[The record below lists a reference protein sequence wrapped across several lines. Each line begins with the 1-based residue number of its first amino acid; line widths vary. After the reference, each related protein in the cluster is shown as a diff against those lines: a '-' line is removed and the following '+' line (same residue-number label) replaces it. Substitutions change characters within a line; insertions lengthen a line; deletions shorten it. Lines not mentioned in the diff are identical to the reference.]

1 MDRPDGSRSKAKA
14 RGGPSLVEKAAAKL
28 GSASTHQNF
37 PPVETVLSS
46 VEAASVQPA
55 PVESAQEP
63 VAQAIPQQ
71 QPVPVPQPAPVHAEP
86 VEPAQAQPT
95 PVQPAPVQ
103 PAPVQPAPVQAA
115 PIQAAPVQPMPV
127 QAEPARP
134 VPAPAEHTPPTGT
147 YSPNGAAAPT
157 GTTLPARGSRQ
168 VMIDFNRLR
177 VEGILT
183 PDRGRSLTTE
193 EFRIIKNSVLR
204 NRWQENS
211 NLHNL
216 IMVTSAVPGE
226 GKTFTA
232 INLAMSISTEK
243 DLTVLLIDGDLSR
256 PSIVSRLGISADKGL
271 LDLLEDP
278 SLDVGDVILRTNVE
292 SLSIIPAGKPNHM
305 STELLASTRMKRL
318 VEEISKRYPD
328 RIIVFD
334 APPVLATTESSILAR
349 HADQIIF
356 VVEAE
361 GTRRSAVK
369 SALDLIS
376 TCPNIGMV
384 LNKARPQFGATQ
396 FGSYYG
402 GYYAYGD
409 IEKS

>member
-1 MDRPDGSRSKAKA
+1 MDRPDGSAPKAKPS
-14 RGGPSLVEKAAAKL
+14 GPSLVEKAAAKL
-28 GSASTHQNF
+28 SSAAIHQNF

-46 VEAASVQPA
+46 VEAAQAQPAAPQAAPTQAASAQATAPAQPTPLHPAPVSPAAQPASVQPA
-55 PVESAQEP
+55 PSQLDPNQHDPNHMAPAQP
-63 VAQAIPQQ
+63 ATPHAAASG
-71 QPVPVPQPAPVHAEP
+71 QPAP
-86 VEPAQAQPT
+86 AQPAG
-95 PVQPAPVQ
+95 AP
-103 PAPVQPAPVQAA
+103 PS
-115 PIQAAPVQPMPV
+115 
-127 QAEPARP
+127 
-134 VPAPAEHTPPTGT
+134 G
-147 YSPNGAAAPT
+147 N
-157 GTTLPARGSRQ
+157 TLPARGSRQ
-168 VMIDFNRLR
+168 VLINFDKLR
-177 VEGILT
+177 HEGILT

-193 EFRIIKNSVLR
+193 EFRIIKNTVLR

-232 INLAMSISTEK
+232 INLAMSISSEK

-256 PSIVSRLGISADKGL
+256 PSIVKRLGIDADRGL

-292 SLSIIPAGKPNHM
+292 SLSVIPAGKPNHM

-409 IEKS
+409 IENNA

>member
-1 MDRPDGSRSKAKA
+1 MDRRNGTTSKAKA

-28 GSASTHQNF
+28 GAASLHQNF
-37 PPVETVLSS
+37 PPVETVLSA
-46 VEAASVQPA
+46 VEAAGQPN
-55 PVESAQEP
+55 EP
-63 VAQAIPQQ
+63 LNSGQIA
-71 QPVPVPQPAPVHAEP
+71 PQPAS
-86 VEPAQAQPT
+86 
-95 PVQPAPVQ
+95 
-103 PAPVQPAPVQAA
+103 
-115 PIQAAPVQPMPV
+115 IQSAKL
-127 QAEPARP
+127 EP
-134 VPAPAEHTPPTGT
+134 VPAPAP
-147 YSPNGAAAPT
+147 AAAQSVQAQNLKHPEDPQHSSRE
-157 GTTLPARGSRQ
+157 LRARSTSRQ
-168 VMIDFNRLR
+168 VMIDFDRLR

-193 EFRIIKNSVLR
+193 QFRIIKNSVLR
-204 NRWQENS
+204 NRWQENT

-232 INLAMSISTEK
+232 INLAMSIASER

-256 PSIVSRLGISADKGL
+256 PSIVKRLGIKADKGL

-278 SLDVGDVILRTNVE
+278 TLDVGDVILRTNVE
-292 SLSIIPAGKPNHM
+292 SLSVIPAGKPNQM

-349 HADQIIF
+349 HADQIVF

-376 TCPNIGMV
+376 SCPNIGLV

-402 GYYAYGD
+402 GYYGYGD
-409 IEKS
+409 SENP

>member
-1 MDRPDGSRSKAKA
+1 MDRPDGSTPKAKA
-14 RGGPSLVEKAAAKL
+14 RSGASLVEKAAAKL
-28 GSASTHQNF
+28 GSSSLHQNF

-46 VEAASVQPA
+46 VETLQESPAPAATAPQAVSPQQAAAPAQVAASPA
-55 PVESAQEP
+55 PQVVP
-63 VAQAIPQQ
+63 AQA
-71 QPVPVPQPAPVHAEP
+71 AP
-86 VEPAQAQPT
+86 AQPT
-95 PVQPAPVQ
+95 P
-103 PAPVQPAPVQAA
+103 AA
-115 PIQAAPVQPMPV
+115 PMPS
-127 QAEPARP
+127 AGPA
-134 VPAPAEHTPPTGT
+134 
-147 YSPNGAAAPT
+147 GAARQP
-157 GTTLPARGSRQ
+157 GSGRGSRE
-168 VMIDFNRLR
+168 VLIDFDRLR
-177 VEGILT
+177 HEGILT

-193 EFRIIKNSVLR
+193 EFRIIKNTVLR

-256 PSIVSRLGISADKGL
+256 PSIVKRLGISANKGL

-278 SLDVGDVILRTNVE
+278 TLDVGDVILRTNVE
-292 SLSIIPAGKPNHM
+292 SLSIIPAGKPNQM

-349 HADQIIF
+349 HADQIVF

-376 TCPNIGMV
+376 TCPNIGLI

-402 GYYAYGD
+402 GYYGYGD
-409 IEKS
+409 TTEKI

>member
-1 MDRPDGSRSKAKA
+1 MDRPDGSTSKAKA
-14 RGGPSLVEKAAAKL
+14 RGGDSLVEKAAAKL
-28 GSASTHQNF
+28 GSSALHQNF

-46 VEAASVQPA
+46 VESPQEQSAPA
-55 PVESAQEP
+55 SAQAMP
-63 VAQAIPQQ
+63 SQQA
-71 QPVPVPQPAPVHAEP
+71 
-86 VEPAQAQPT
+86 
-95 PVQPAPVQ
+95 APVQ
-103 PAPVQPAPVQAA
+103 PAPVQSAPVQSA
-115 PIQAAPVQPMPV
+115 QVQPAPGHTA
-127 QAEPARP
+127 QPAAVRSGSMQSGS
-134 VPAPAEHTPPTGT
+134 AQSG
-147 YSPNGAAAPT
+147 S
-157 GTTLPARGSRQ
+157 ARSSRE
-168 VMIDFNRLR
+168 VRIDFDRLR
-177 VEGILT
+177 HEGILT

-256 PSIVSRLGISADKGL
+256 PSIVKRLGVTADKGL

-278 SLDVGDVILRTNVE
+278 SLDVGDVILKTNVE

-376 TCPNIGMV
+376 TCPNIGLI

-402 GYYAYGD
+402 GYYGYGD
-409 IEKS
+409 TTDNA

>member
-1 MDRPDGSRSKAKA
+1 MDRPDGGTSKAKA
-14 RGGPSLVEKAAAKL
+14 RGGSSLVEKAAAKL
-28 GSASTHQNF
+28 GSSALHQNF

-46 VEAASVQPA
+46 VEAVREPAAPQAAPPAPQPVPAQAAPVQAASVQA
-55 PVESAQEP
+55 A
-63 VAQAIPQQ
+63 
-71 QPVPVPQPAPVHAEP
+71 
-86 VEPAQAQPT
+86 PAQTAPIQPPHAQP
-95 PVQPAPVQ
+95 PHAQV
-103 PAPVQPAPVQAA
+103 APVQAA
-115 PIQAAPVQPMPV
+115 P
-127 QAEPARP
+127 
-134 VPAPAEHTPPTGT
+134 
-147 YSPNGAAAPT
+147 AAA
-157 GTTLPARGSRQ
+157 GTSQHTAPGRGSPD
-168 VMIDFNRLR
+168 VMIDFDRLR
-177 VEGILT
+177 HEGILT

-211 NLHNL
+211 SLHNL

-256 PSIVSRLGISADKGL
+256 PSIVKRLGITAKKGL

-349 HADQIIF
+349 HADQIVF

-376 TCPNIGMV
+376 TCPNIGLI

-402 GYYAYGD
+402 GYYGYGD
-409 IEKS
+409 TTDNV

>member
-1 MDRPDGSRSKAKA
+1 
-14 RGGPSLVEKAAAKL
+14 
-28 GSASTHQNF
+28 
-37 PPVETVLSS
+37 
-46 VEAASVQPA
+46 
-55 PVESAQEP
+55 
-63 VAQAIPQQ
+63 
-71 QPVPVPQPAPVHAEP
+71 
-86 VEPAQAQPT
+86 
-95 PVQPAPVQ
+95 
-103 PAPVQPAPVQAA
+103 
-115 PIQAAPVQPMPV
+115 
-127 QAEPARP
+127 
-134 VPAPAEHTPPTGT
+134 
-147 YSPNGAAAPT
+147 
-157 GTTLPARGSRQ
+157 
-168 VMIDFNRLR
+168 MIDFDRLR
-177 VEGILT
+177 HEGILT

-193 EFRIIKNSVLR
+193 EFRIVKNSVLR

-256 PSIVSRLGISADKGL
+256 PSIVKRLGITAQKGL

-349 HADQIIF
+349 HADQIVF

-376 TCPNIGMV
+376 TCPNIGLI

-402 GYYAYGD
+402 GYYGYGD
-409 IEKS
+409 TTDNV

>member
-1 MDRPDGSRSKAKA
+1 MDRPDGSAPKAKPS
-14 RGGPSLVEKAAAKL
+14 GPSLVEKAAAKL
-28 GSASTHQNF
+28 SSAAIHQNF

-46 VEAASVQPA
+46 VEAAQAQPA
-55 PVESAQEP
+55 APQAAPTQAVSAQ
-63 VAQAIPQQ
+63 AA
-71 QPVPVPQPAPVHAEP
+71 AP
-86 VEPAQAQPT
+86 AQPT
-95 PVQPAPVQ
+95 PLHPAPVSPAAQPAPVQ
-103 PAPVQPAPVQAA
+103 PAPSQLDPNQRDPNQMAPAQPATPHVAASGQPAPAQPAGA
-115 PIQAAPVQPMPV
+115 PPS
-127 QAEPARP
+127 
-134 VPAPAEHTPPTGT
+134 G
-147 YSPNGAAAPT
+147 N
-157 GTTLPARGSRQ
+157 TLPARGSRQ
-168 VMIDFNRLR
+168 VLINFDKLR
-177 VEGILT
+177 HEGILT

-193 EFRIIKNSVLR
+193 EFRIIKNTVLR

-232 INLAMSISTEK
+232 INLAMSISSEK

-256 PSIVSRLGISADKGL
+256 PSIVKRLGIDADRGL

-292 SLSIIPAGKPNHM
+292 SLSVIPAGKPNHM

-409 IEKS
+409 IDNNA

>member
-1 MDRPDGSRSKAKA
+1 M
-14 RGGPSLVEKAAAKL
+14 AA
-28 GSASTHQNF
+28 
-37 PPVETVLSS
+37 
-46 VEAASVQPA
+46 
-55 PVESAQEP
+55 
-63 VAQAIPQQ
+63 
-71 QPVPVPQPAPVHAEP
+71 
-86 VEPAQAQPT
+86 PAQPDQRP
-95 PVQPAPVQ
+95 QG
-103 PAPVQPAPVQAA
+103 AA
-115 PIQAAPVQPMPV
+115 PGH
-127 QAEPARP
+127 
-134 VPAPAEHTPPTGT
+134 APA
-147 YSPNGAAAPT
+147 GAPS
-157 GTTLPARGSRQ
+157 GNTLPARGSRQ
-168 VMIDFNRLR
+168 VLIDFERLR
-177 VEGILT
+177 HEGILT

-193 EFRIIKNSVLR
+193 EFRIIKNTVLR

-232 INLAMSISTEK
+232 INLAMSISSEK

-256 PSIVSRLGISADKGL
+256 PSIVKRLGIDADKGL

-292 SLSIIPAGKPNHM
+292 SLSVIPAGKPNHM

-409 IEKS
+409 IDNNA

>member
-1 MDRPDGSRSKAKA
+1 MDRPDGSTSKAKA
-14 RGGPSLVEKAAAKL
+14 RGGASLVEKAAAKL
-28 GSASTHQNF
+28 GSAALQPNY
-37 PPVETVLSS
+37 PPVETVMSS
-46 VEAASVQPA
+46 VEAAQEPPAPSAPQGAAAPQQAASVQAVPA
-55 PVESAQEP
+55 
-63 VAQAIPQQ
+63 
-71 QPVPVPQPAPVHAEP
+71 
-86 VEPAQAQPT
+86 
-95 PVQPAPVQ
+95 QPAPVQ
-103 PAPVQPAPVQAA
+103 PAPSQPASAQPPHPEPSAYQPAPHQSIPAQSIPA
-115 PIQAAPVQPMPV
+115 QSIPAQAAPVQP
-127 QAEPARP
+127 
-134 VPAPAEHTPPTGT
+134 APAQTPP
-147 YSPNGAAAPT
+147 AAQSRAHDS
-157 GTTLPARGSRQ
+157 GSGRGSRE
-168 VMIDFNRLR
+168 VLIDFNRLR
-177 VEGILT
+177 HEGILT

-193 EFRIIKNSVLR
+193 EFRIIKNTVLR

-256 PSIVSRLGISADKGL
+256 PSIVKRLGINADKGL

-292 SLSIIPAGKPNHM
+292 SLSVIPAGKPNHM

-376 TCPNIGMV
+376 TCPNIGLV

-409 IEKS
+409 NTDNT

>member
-1 MDRPDGSRSKAKA
+1 MDRPDGSTSKAKA
-14 RGGPSLVEKAAAKL
+14 RGGSSLVEKAAAKL
-28 GSASTHQNF
+28 GSSALHQNF

-46 VEAASVQPA
+46 VEAV
-55 PVESAQEP
+55 QEP
-63 VAQAIPQQ
+63 VAPQ
-71 QPVPVPQPAPVHAEP
+71 VAPAP
-86 VEPAQAQPT
+86 
-95 PVQPAPVQ
+95 
-103 PAPVQPAPVQAA
+103 QPAPVQAA
-115 PIQAAPVQPMPV
+115 PVQTAPAQVAPMQPQHAQPAPVQ
-127 QAEPARP
+127 ATR
-134 VPAPAEHTPPTGT
+134 AP
-147 YSPNGAAAPT
+147 SAAAPGVPQQT
-157 GTTLPARGSRQ
+157 PPGRGSPD
-168 VMIDFNRLR
+168 VMIDFDRLR
-177 VEGILT
+177 HEGILT

-211 NLHNL
+211 SLHNL

-256 PSIVSRLGISADKGL
+256 PSIMKRLGITANKGL

-292 SLSIIPAGKPNHM
+292 SLSIIPAGKPNQM

-318 VEEISKRYPD
+318 VEEISQRYPD

-376 TCPNIGMV
+376 TCPNIGLI

-402 GYYAYGD
+402 GYYGYGD
-409 IEKS
+409 TTENV

>member
-1 MDRPDGSRSKAKA
+1 MDRPDGSAPKAKPS
-14 RGGPSLVEKAAAKL
+14 GPSLVEKAAAKL
-28 GSASTHQNF
+28 SSAAVHQNF

-46 VEAASVQPA
+46 VEAAQAQPAPAQPVASAQPSAQPTPLHPAPVAQAAQPAAVQPA
-55 PVESAQEP
+55 PA
-63 VAQAIPQQ
+63 
-71 QPVPVPQPAPVHAEP
+71 QPAPSEQNVSQPGMASPHPAATQAAP
-86 VEPAQAQPT
+86 AQRPAQAPS
-95 PVQPAPVQ
+95 
-103 PAPVQPAPVQAA
+103 
-115 PIQAAPVQPMPV
+115 
-127 QAEPARP
+127 
-134 VPAPAEHTPPTGT
+134 G
-147 YSPNGAAAPT
+147 NN
-157 GTTLPARGSRQ
+157 LPARGSRQ
-168 VMIDFNRLR
+168 VLINFDKLR
-177 VEGILT
+177 HEGILT

-193 EFRIIKNSVLR
+193 EFRIIKNTVLR

-232 INLAMSISTEK
+232 INLAMSISSEK

-256 PSIVSRLGISADKGL
+256 PSIVKRLGIDADRGL

-292 SLSIIPAGKPNHM
+292 SLSVIPAGKPNHM

-409 IEKS
+409 IENNNA

>member
-1 MDRPDGSRSKAKA
+1 MDRPDGSAPKAKA
-14 RGGPSLVEKAAAKL
+14 SRPSLVEKAAAKL
-28 GSASTHQNF
+28 NSTALHQNF
-37 PPVETVLSS
+37 PPVETVMSS
-46 VEAASVQPA
+46 VEAAAERPAMPQTAPSQLATAQAPAPEPLTQTQPA
-55 PVESAQEP
+55 AFE
-63 VAQAIPQQ
+63 
-71 QPVPVPQPAPVHAEP
+71 PVPQPAPIP
-86 VEPAQAQPT
+86 PAPT
-95 PVQPAPVQ
+95 QVSPVQA
-103 PAPVQPAPVQAA
+103 APVQAA
-115 PIQAAPVQPMPV
+115 PVQAAPAPQPDS
-127 QAEPARP
+127 QRES
-134 VPAPAEHTPPTGT
+134 G
-147 YSPNGAAAPT
+147 N
-157 GTTLPARGSRQ
+157 TLPARGSRQ
-168 VMIDFNRLR
+168 VMIDFGKLR
-177 VEGILT
+177 HEGILT

-193 EFRIIKNSVLR
+193 EFRIIKNTVLR

-232 INLAMSISTEK
+232 INLAMSISSEK

-256 PSIVSRLGISADKGL
+256 PSIVKRLGIDADKGL

-292 SLSIIPAGKPNHM
+292 SLSVIPAGKPNHM

-349 HADQIIF
+349 HADQIVF

-409 IEKS
+409 IENNA

>member
-1 MDRPDGSRSKAKA
+1 MDRSDGSAPKAKP
-14 RGGPSLVEKAAAKL
+14 GGPSLVEKAAAKL
-28 GSASTHQNF
+28 SSAAVHQNY

-46 VEAASVQPA
+46 VEAAQAQPVAPHAAPVQPVNA
-55 PVESAQEP
+55 P
-63 VAQAIPQQ
+63 
-71 QPVPVPQPAPVHAEP
+71 
-86 VEPAQAQPT
+86 AQPT
-95 PVQPAPVQ
+95 PLHPATTAHAAQPAPVQ
-103 PAPVQPAPVQAA
+103 PAPVETAPGHSDANQMASTQPAAQYAA
-115 PIQAAPVQPMPV
+115 PAGQPAQPQGHAGTQAQGAVPGQPGAPS
-127 QAEPARP
+127 
-134 VPAPAEHTPPTGT
+134 G
-147 YSPNGAAAPT
+147 N
-157 GTTLPARGSRQ
+157 TLPVRGSRQ
-168 VMIDFNRLR
+168 VMINFDKLR
-177 VEGILT
+177 HEGILT

-193 EFRIIKNSVLR
+193 EFRIIKNTVLR

-232 INLAMSISTEK
+232 INLAMSISSEK

-256 PSIVSRLGISADKGL
+256 PSIVKRLGIDADKGL

-292 SLSIIPAGKPNHM
+292 SLSVIPAGKPNHM

-409 IEKS
+409 IENNNA

>member
-1 MDRPDGSRSKAKA
+1 MP
-14 RGGPSLVEKAAAKL
+14 
-28 GSASTHQNF
+28 
-37 PPVETVLSS
+37 
-46 VEAASVQPA
+46 VQP
-55 PVESAQEP
+55 V
-63 VAQAIPQQ
+63 
-71 QPVPVPQPAPVHAEP
+71 
-86 VEPAQAQPT
+86 
-95 PVQPAPVQ
+95 PVQPAPGHAAQ
-103 PAPVQPAPVQAA
+103 PAAA
-115 PIQAAPVQPMPV
+115 QSGSAQS
-127 QAEPARP
+127 
-134 VPAPAEHTPPTGT
+134 G
-147 YSPNGAAAPT
+147 S
-157 GTTLPARGSRQ
+157 ARGSRE
-168 VMIDFNRLR
+168 VRIDFDRLR
-177 VEGILT
+177 HEGILT

-256 PSIVSRLGISADKGL
+256 PSIVKRLGVTANKGL

-278 SLDVGDVILRTNVE
+278 SLDVGDVILKTNVE

-349 HADQIIF
+349 HADQIVF

-376 TCPNIGMV
+376 TCPNIGLI

-402 GYYAYGD
+402 GYYGYGD
-409 IEKS
+409 TTDNA